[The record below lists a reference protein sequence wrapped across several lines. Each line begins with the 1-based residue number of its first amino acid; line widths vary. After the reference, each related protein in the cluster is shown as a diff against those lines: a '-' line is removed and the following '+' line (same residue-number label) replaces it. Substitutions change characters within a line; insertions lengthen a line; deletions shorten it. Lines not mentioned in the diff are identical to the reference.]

1 MPPIFCVQRK
11 GVKCVPTEADIIK
24 SNKESFGDTIGS
36 TTNVIT
42 SQICLQARF
51 PKESKEYKEL
61 EYRILCG
68 QLFQQ
73 NAIDAAKGII
83 AKPMPK
89 YWYDNSENKIDPD
102 DPIEVQEEKKF
113 RSRIC
118 ADKKPYFFIYNY
130 SALLKEYKAY
140 IKEINKSCL
149 REFNKT
155 IDELSS
161 FDNLTLKEK
170 EALNYYNKSYPVNK
184 ESCLVNEICWLIE
197 KEFTD
202 IKKINKPFDKEILK
216 SGVKYS
222 PKEKRY
228 IMECYLNYNDMLY
241 KKIKKDQ
248 NFNADF
254 STLNTQFKIKCLEL
268 VPDEEKILDILIDI
282 AYSNNVSKQM
292 IWMSF
297 GDTLINNLL
306 KKNDYKYSIPIPD
319 PSGDIE
325 FCGEKFSMKKFTIKE
340 ESYEDNNE

>member
-11 GVKCVPTEADIIK
+11 GVKCIPTEADIIK

-89 YWYDNSENKIDPD
+89 YWYDDSENEIDPD
-102 DPIEVQEEKKF
+102 DSIEVQEEKKF
-113 RSRIC
+113 RSTVC

-130 SALLKEYKAY
+130 PTLLKEYKAY
-140 IKEINKSCL
+140 VKEINKSCL
-149 REFNKT
+149 REFNMT

-161 FDNLTLKEK
+161 SNNLSDQGKELIYYYNEKYPLNKEK
-170 EALNYYNKSYPVNK
+170 
-184 ESCLVNEICWLIE
+184 CLVNEICWRIE

-202 IKKINKPFDKEILK
+202 VKKINKSFNKEILK
-216 SGVKYS
+216 SGVKYRT
-222 PKEKRY
+222 KEEVY
-228 IMECYLNYNDMLY
+228 ILDCYLKYNKLIQ
-241 KKIKKDQ
+241 KSITSDQ
-248 NFNADF
+248 NNPVDYNA
-254 STLNTQFKIKCLEL
+254 LANQFKIKCLEL
-268 VPDEEKILDILIDI
+268 VPDIRKVLDILIDI
-282 AYSNNVSKQM
+282 AYTTNSAKSCV
-292 IWMSF
+292 WTAF
-297 GDTLINNLL
+297 GDVIIDNLL

-325 FCGEKFSMKKFTIKE
+325 YCGERFSMKEFEVKE
-340 ESYEDNNE
+340 EAYESDNK